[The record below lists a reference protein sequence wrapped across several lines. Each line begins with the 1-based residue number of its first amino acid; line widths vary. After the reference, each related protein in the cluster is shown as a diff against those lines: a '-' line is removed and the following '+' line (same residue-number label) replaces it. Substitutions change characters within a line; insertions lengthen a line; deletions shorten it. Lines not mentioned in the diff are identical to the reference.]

1 MPRLICAASTIN
13 KPSDDM
19 TEKLQKVL
27 ARAGFGSRRE
37 IEGWIAKGRIKVN
50 GKIAIIGERV
60 SDTDKIGGPGQEPCA
75 APGHPLQQA

>member
-1 MPRLICAASTIN
+1 
-13 KPSDDM
+13 M

-50 GKIAIIGERV
+50 GKTAIIGERV
-60 SDTDKIGGPGQEPCA
+60 SDTDKIVVDGKKFFESKNTLTLVC
-75 APGHPLQQA
+75 

>member
-1 MPRLICAASTIN
+1 
-13 KPSDDM
+13 M

-50 GKIAIIGERV
+50 GKTAIIGERV
-60 SDTDKIGGPGQEPCA
+60 SDTDKIVVDDKKLSAQGKIGRA
-75 APGHPLQQA
+75 HV